1 MPRYFF
7 DIADGDDFTDHQGS
21 EWPDLAAARVEA
33 VRYAAEV
40 LKEMPERFWNT
51 EEWVM
56 TVRDALRRP
65 ILFVQGTRD
74 TLCPLDLLAGVR
86 AEMEAPNIL
95 HVVEGGDHSLGVGK
109 RQLRADGEAQEEV
122 DRRILESIARFVH
135 LPS

>member
-7 DIADGDDFTDHQGS
+7 DIVDGDDFPDSQGS
-21 EWPDLAAARVEA
+21 EWPDLAAARIEA

-65 ILFVQGTRD
+65 IF
-74 TLCPLDLLAGVR
+74 TLAFTAVNLA
-86 AEMEAPNIL
+86 P
-95 HVVEGGDHSLGVGK
+95 
-109 RQLRADGEAQEEV
+109 
-122 DRRILESIARFVH
+122 
-135 LPS
+135 

>member
-7 DIADGDDFTDHQGS
+7 DTADGDDFTDHQGS

-65 ILFVQGTRD
+65 IL
-74 TLCPLDLLAGVR
+74 TLAFTAVNLVP
-86 AEMEAPNIL
+86 
-95 HVVEGGDHSLGVGK
+95 
-109 RQLRADGEAQEEV
+109 
-122 DRRILESIARFVH
+122 
-135 LPS
+135 

>member
-7 DIADGDDFTDHQGS
+7 DIADGEDFLDHQGS

-56 TVRDALRRP
+56 TVRDTLRRP
-65 ILFVQGTRD
+65 IL
-74 TLCPLDLLAGVR
+74 TLAFTAVNLVP
-86 AEMEAPNIL
+86 
-95 HVVEGGDHSLGVGK
+95 
-109 RQLRADGEAQEEV
+109 
-122 DRRILESIARFVH
+122 
-135 LPS
+135 